1 MPRSSRA
8 ACRYLVTHS
17 TYPTP
22 LVLVKRTGRNL
33 LPDPNV
39 TEEQARDQEAERRCL
54 ELEV

>member
-17 TYPTP
+17 TYPTR
-22 LVLVKRTGRNL
+22 LVLVKHAGRKL

-39 TEEQARDQEAERRCL
+39 TEEQARDQQAERRCL
-54 ELEV
+54 ELEA